1 VQLIFKSQRLSQM
14 NKIGLYINESFDELM
29 HKVSWPTLNELQ
41 SNTTIV
47 VVAMV
52 VIALVVLLMDYV
64 SNFTIVEMMY
74 NNILKTS

>member
-1 VQLIFKSQRLSQM
+1 M

-41 SNTTIV
+41 ASSTV
-47 VVAMV
+47 VVVSMI

-64 SNFTIVEMMY
+64 SNFAIVEMMY
-74 NNILKTS
+74 NNILK